1 MCGGYYASRV
11 MKVLRAGCLVL
22 RPCDPLTYGTR
33 METLV
38 TRRIYSKLAHL
49 PSSRDRQLVTL
60 LPSGAFYP
68 PVRPIEMRLRH
79 RTLVASVGTIAVLAR
94 AANPILELA

>member
-1 MCGGYYASRV
+1 MRWLLRVSRNENSSRRMSSFATV
-11 MKVLRAGCLVL
+11 RSADLRHENG
-22 RPCDPLTYGTR
+22 D
-33 METLV
+33 LV

-49 PSSRDRQLVTL
+49 PSSRGRQLMTL

-79 RTLVASVGTIAVLAR
+79 RTLVASVGTISVLAR